1 MLTLLEFVGRRQ
13 LASEQVKLA
22 GLYAGN
28 PKRAT
33 ARPTAE
39 RLLETFQEVTLT
51 IIELPQQTIRHVTPL
66 SPVHL
71 RILEILGFSA
81 EIYMSLEVISAKPP

>member
-1 MLTLLEFVGRRQ
+1 MTRRQ
-13 LASEQVKLA
+13 LAAAQDTLA
-22 GLYAGN
+22 GLYAGT

-33 ARPTAE
+33 ASPTAE
-39 RLLETFQEVTLT
+39 RMLEMLQEITLT
-51 IIELPQQTIRHVTPL
+51 LMKLPQQTICHVTPL

-81 EIYMSLEVISAKPP
+81 EVSMSLEAISVKPP